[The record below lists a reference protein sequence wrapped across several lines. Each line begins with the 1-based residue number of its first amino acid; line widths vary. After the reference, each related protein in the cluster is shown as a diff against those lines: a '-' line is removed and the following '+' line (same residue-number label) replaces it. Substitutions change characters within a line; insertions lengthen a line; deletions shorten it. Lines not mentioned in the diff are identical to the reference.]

1 MDMIISF
8 IFLFIIFLIWSI
20 MMLKGKLNKID
31 NDFYSKIKITNNKTK
46 IWKLVTLF
54 ADAKVIAVLCIVL
67 LIFLE
72 NKRVPIAI
80 IINMIIMWF
89 LIGILKN
96 TFKRDRPSKNRLVN
110 EKGYSYPSGHTMTAT
125 IFYGFIIFLIIISNL
140 TMPIKIIFI
149 SLLSLIIL
157 LVGYTRIYLGVHYL
171 SDVIGAILF
180 GSSYLLLY
188 IFFTYFILNFI

>member
-1 MDMIISF
+1 
-8 IFLFIIFLIWSI
+8 

>member
-1 MDMIISF
+1 MDMVISF

>member
-1 MDMIISF
+1 MDMVISF

-96 TFKRDRPSKNRLVN
+96 TFKRERPSKNRLVN